1 MSISLAC
8 PTVGQDERPRT
19 PNRQDSDN
27 DTVYSS
33 DYEAQEGSSSPSRRG
48 MEGRWFTVD
57 IWPWHIHGTLY
68 FSFLFKVKLL
78 VLVEWWQLCNMSWG
92 CPGSGYVEVTSF
104 SGSETINSPSIPQ
117 YNRCNLW
124 TSQPMVGWWSM
135 LMVYSSSNPLLEW
148 WHGDWPSKPPTLP
161 INQPFTLKCQWTP
174 RISTTGVVI
183 WVRPAVS
190 LEWMKGTYPQKR
202 SSVFMYL
209 AAFYDI
215 QLKNEIFV
223 VWFLSWHLIQSRHSV
238 MQIRQQFLRWPYIQY
253 LLFVP
258 FCGANENLS
267 PEGIQSSQW
276 CLFVTK
282 LKHVLSIFE

>member
-78 VLVEWWQLCNMSWG
+78 VLVEWWQLRNMSWG

-174 RISTTGVVI
+174 RISITRSRDLSPTSRVPGVDEGHVPPKKVI
-183 WVRPAVS
+183 GFYVSRRFLRHPIEERNFRCLVPLLTFDPIPTFRDANSAAVS
-190 LEWMKGTYPQKR
+190 SLTLYTCTCC
-202 SSVFMYL
+202 S
-209 AAFYDI
+209 
-215 QLKNEIFV
+215 
-223 VWFLSWHLIQSRHSV
+223 
-238 MQIRQQFLRWPYIQY
+238 
-253 LLFVP
+253 
-258 FCGANENLS
+258 
-267 PEGIQSSQW
+267 
-276 CLFVTK
+276 CLFVEQMR
-282 LKHVLSIFE
+282 I